1 MSMKAWQKIDR
12 FFPILAVVLA
22 IMAVLLIFTFR
33 SIFSTLTTA
42 HEVDLKIPDSE
53 LRIDKDRLNEAHK
66 VVYEKEIVPLE
77 IR

>member
-1 MSMKAWQKIDR
+1 MKAWQKIDR
-12 FFPILAVVLA
+12 FFPLTAVVLV

-42 HEVDLKIPDSE
+42 YEVDIKIPDSE
-53 LRIDKDRLNEAHK
+53 LRIDKDRLNQAHK
-66 VVYEKEIVPLE
+66 AVYEKEIVPLE